1 MAKPEEV
8 IYINIYLIIQVLIS
22 TDENGN
28 AVRVIVENTENN
40 SLFESMKELM
50 IILSKNNWENTKY
63 VFDERFERIVN
74 L

>member
-1 MAKPEEV
+1 MAKPEE
-8 IYINIYLIIQVLIS
+8 VLIS

-28 AVRVIVENTENN
+28 AITVVLENTENN

-63 VFDERFERIVN
+63 VFEERFERIMDDT
-74 L
+74 